1 MDSYEPD
8 NDEDEEPV
16 EIDNLEI
23 DNLVYKWK
31 PTSDL

>member
-1 MDSYEPD
+1 MESFEPD
-8 NDEDEEPV
+8 QGDEDPV

-31 PTSDL
+31 PTADL